1 MSPSDTHTHT
11 QIHVSARAPR
21 YAHTCSTCTHPRHHC
36 SPTNKDMWNN
46 HCKPSRSAVW
56 AIDETAVYRKSTR
69 PFASS
74 LDFKTVAAQKGQR
87 NAETF
92 DSVSHLPSVA
102 ILSQAL
108 CCSHFV
114 SQPFSTLLSFS
125 WGCQMARVNPL
136 HPPSIICDRFGWQT
150 NRWADTQADRET
162 EGRQMTGF
170 DELYGDVCGKT
181 DRRMCVGKQTDR

>member
-1 MSPSDTHTHT
+1 MGIDVSTVNRLHLSCGKEEIAPINVPLGHTRTHRYTFPRAH
-11 QIHVSARAPR
+11 APR

-36 SPTNKDMWNN
+36 SPANKDMWNN
-46 HCKPSRSAVW
+46 HCKPSRPAVW

-102 ILSQAL
+102 ILSQTL

-136 HPPSIICDRFGWQT
+136 HPPSIICDRFG
-150 NRWADTQADRET
+150 
-162 EGRQMTGF
+162 
-170 DELYGDVCGKT
+170 
-181 DRRMCVGKQTDR
+181 

>member
-1 MSPSDTHTHT
+1 MWQRRNSSNQCPPRTHTHT
-11 QIHVSARAPR
+11 QIHVSARTLRDTHTHAPH
-21 YAHTCSTCTHPRHHC
+21 AHTPGTTVLQQTRICGTIIVNHPGRRC
-36 SPTNKDMWNN
+36 G
-46 HCKPSRSAVW
+46 RSMRPPC
-56 AIDETAVYRKSTR
+56 RKSTR

-87 NAETF
+87 NVETF

-102 ILSQAL
+102 ILSQTL

-136 HPPSIICDRFGWQT
+136 HPPSIICDRFG
-150 NRWADTQADRET
+150 
-162 EGRQMTGF
+162 
-170 DELYGDVCGKT
+170 
-181 DRRMCVGKQTDR
+181 

>member
-11 QIHVSARAPR
+11 QIHVSARALRDTHTHAPH
-21 YAHTCSTCTHPRHHC
+21 AHTPGTTVLQQTRICGTIIVNHPGRRC
-36 SPTNKDMWNN
+36 GRSMRPPCIESPLLRPWT
-46 HCKPSRSAVW
+46 S
-56 AIDETAVYRKSTR
+56 KS
-69 PFASS
+69 
-74 LDFKTVAAQKGQR
+74 VAAQKGQR